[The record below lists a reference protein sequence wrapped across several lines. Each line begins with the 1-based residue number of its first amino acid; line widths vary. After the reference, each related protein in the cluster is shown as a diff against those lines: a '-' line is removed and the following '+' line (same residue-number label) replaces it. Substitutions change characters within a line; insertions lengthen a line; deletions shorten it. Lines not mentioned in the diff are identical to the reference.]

1 MIAGLLL
8 AGAMFAVP
16 GSANVVLASGAGS
29 LPATAQDLSGD
40 TSLNGIV
47 GTLAFPD
54 GVDMFK
60 INILY
65 PLEFAAYTINT
76 GALGVP
82 DPELFLF
89 DANGLGVLANDDT
102 TPANT
107 QSCLPASSSQVNPC
121 PSSRG
126 GLGPLT
132 SGIYYLAITRAENSP
147 LSNSGY
153 IFSPVLSTDVVGPDL
168 TMGGAAP
175 ITGWDGGVN
184 TSPNFDLTQFD
195 IAIVDLPEPDLGP
208 LTVAAGLALVIFCR
222 KSRSASQANKASVVS
237 RLP

>member
-1 MIAGLLL
+1 LSRTPILTGLFL

-16 GSANVVLASGAGS
+16 GSANVVVASGAGS
-29 LPATAQDLSGD
+29 LPATAQDLSAD
-40 TSLNGIV
+40 ASLSGIL

-60 INILY
+60 INVLY
-65 PLEFAAYTINT
+65 PLEFAAYTVNA

-89 DANGLGVLANDDT
+89 NANGLGVLANDDT

-107 QSCLPASSSQVNPC
+107 QSCLPAPDPQANPC

-126 GLGPLT
+126 SLGPLT
-132 SGIYYLAITRAENSP
+132 SGIYYLAITRSANSP

-168 TMGGAAP
+168 TMGGADP
-175 ITGWDGGVN
+175 IAGWDGGVN
-184 TSPNFDLTQFD
+184 TSPNFDLTQFH
-195 IAIVDLPEPDLGP
+195 IVIVDLPEPDLGP
-208 LTVAAGLALVIFCR
+208 LTVAAALALVIFCR
-222 KSRSASQANKASVVS
+222 KSRSVSQANK
-237 RLP
+237 P